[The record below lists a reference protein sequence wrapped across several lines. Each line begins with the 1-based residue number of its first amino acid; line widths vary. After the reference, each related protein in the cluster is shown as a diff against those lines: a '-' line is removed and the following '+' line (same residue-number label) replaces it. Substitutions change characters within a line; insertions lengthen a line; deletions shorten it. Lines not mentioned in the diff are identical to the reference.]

1 MGELSPG
8 PIVSSASGGAPGWAM
23 VAGAA
28 CGFVVLAA
36 GLWLLRRGRRGGHT
50 SASRLTAGVCLMVLG
65 YHIGAWSVPLGSSML
80 RVPPDRWWVVA
91 GVVAVALGCAGL
103 ADLIER
109 RRPIEAA

>member
-1 MGELSPG
+1 
-8 PIVSSASGGAPGWAM
+8 
-23 VAGAA
+23 
-28 CGFVVLAA
+28 
-36 GLWLLRRGRRGGHT
+36 
-50 SASRLTAGVCLMVLG
+50 
-65 YHIGAWSVPLGSSML
+65 ML